1 MSALMR
7 TLSAESLK
15 LRGTLALWMCLIAPA
30 TVVGLTVLQVAFA
43 DLGDKIP
50 PPPAEAWHRLAL
62 GMMTLWAFLMLPLF
76 VTLEAALLAGLEHAN
91 HRWRHLLA
99 LPLPRSNHYLGKV
112 IALLVLVALALVA
125 LLLLIPLGGWVLA
138 WLQPKLGIAGPPPWA
153 FIAGRLGACLVASM
167 LVVAL
172 QTWIALRWRSFTV
185 AVASG
190 MVATVGGFLI
200 GQSARFGHWY
210 PWSAPSQV
218 LAGGGVHTDHVML
231 LGLLGGFVVTLLML
245 WDLLR
250 RDID

>member
-7 TLSAESLK
+7 ALTAESLK

-30 TVVGLTVLQVAFA
+30 TVVGLAVLQVAFA
-43 DLGDKIP
+43 DLADKAP
-50 PPPAEAWHRLAL
+50 QPPAAAWRGLAT
-62 GMMTLWAFLMLPLF
+62 GMMSLWAFLMLPLF
-76 VTLEAALLAGLEHAN
+76 VTLESALLAGLEHAN

-99 LPLPRSNHYLGKV
+99 LPLPRASHYLGKV
-112 IALLVLVALALVA
+112 IGLLVLVSLALLA
-125 LLLLIPLGGWVLA
+125 LLLLIPLGGWTLA
-138 WLQPKLGIAGPPPWA
+138 WLQPEFGIAGPPPWA

-190 MVATVGGFLI
+190 IVATVGGFLI
-200 GQSARFGHWY
+200 GQSERFGPWY
-210 PWSAPSQV
+210 PWSAPAQV
-218 LAGGGVHTDHVML
+218 LAGGGVHTDQVML
-231 LGLLGGFVVTLLML
+231 LGVTGGVLVTLMML

-250 RDID
+250 RDAD